1 MNKFKVVIVMLLCA
15 VVFSACPL
23 SPTVVIEHRF
33 TIFKY
38 KDGVDYSEN
47 MPNYYPVF
55 SDKIGSS
62 YYGSW
67 RYELK
72 TTPLANDYYAAVE
85 RRVDDVYLI
94 SLTIDEYIELDS
106 LHLLTQAFIDS
117 LPKDSNVYCEFYGT
131 KGDRFSIDCWDHY
144 GRGLDTA
151 KLNLIIRNGELD
163 KYFGKVK

>member
-1 MNKFKVVIVMLLCA
+1 MNRFKVVIVMFLCA

-23 SPTVVIEHRF
+23 SPTVAIEHQF

-47 MPNYYPVF
+47 MPNYYPLF
-55 SDKIGSS
+55 SNNSSS
-62 YYGSW
+62 YGGW
-67 RYELK
+67 RYELR
-72 TTPLANDYYAAVE
+72 TIPLTNDYYAAVE
-85 RRVDDVYLI
+85 RDVDDVYLT
-94 SLTIDEYIELDS
+94 SLTIAEYIELDS

-131 KGDRFSIDCWDHY
+131 KGDRFSIDCWGHY

-163 KYFGKVK
+163 QYFHKIK